1 MNDKL
6 YVKKKISRP
15 CRALWTAKKR
25 GKKRAACDGSANQVR
40 KSILHERKKPVIFRA
55 GRLSDLACN

>member
-1 MNDKL
+1 MLTNYNCTL
-6 YVKKKISRP
+6 KKSIVSFV
-15 CRALWTAKKR
+15 AFL
-25 GKKRAACDGSANQVR
+25 GKKRAARDGSANQVR